1 VLAIAIR
8 RGGGVTMMAAARS
21 KHKERIRASFARK
34 TGEVVA
40 AVLDSGCKFKHHS
53 RGCAEK

>member
-1 VLAIAIR
+1 
-8 RGGGVTMMAAARS
+8 MMRLRT

-40 AVLDSGCKFKHHS
+40 AVLDFGCKFKHHS
-53 RGCAEK
+53 RW